1 MKKNIKK
8 LSVLVGVPVIALFI
22 MVVMASAGP
31 AIPYGIHGEYAVTG
45 FTSCSP
51 TGQGIMEVDYTF
63 SNDGTGSA
71 TGWVRNI
78 PPNPQVTHMYITLE
92 FTYTVTKEGRI
103 EFGYPW
109 GGFKVY
115 APDKTTELMQWDT
128 AMTHGVI
135 SPDGKTITI
144 SCGPPAVVM
153 VLGPDGK
160 PVPGTETYCITTL
173 AGMRMK

>member
-1 MKKNIKK
+1 MKGNIEK

-31 AIPYGIHGEYAVTG
+31 AIPYGINGVYAVTG

-51 TGQGIMEVDYTF
+51 TGQGIMEADYTF
-63 SNDGTGSA
+63 SNDGNGSA
-71 TGWVRNI
+71 TGVVRNI
-78 PPNPQVTHMYITLE
+78 DASGGLSLNITVN

-103 EFGYPW
+103 EFAYPS
-109 GGFKVY
+109 GGFNVSL
-115 APDKTTELMQWDT
+115 PDGTYLMTWDSGPS
-128 AMTHGVI
+128 HGVI

-144 SCGPPAVVM
+144 SCGPPVYLM

-160 PVPGTETYCITTL
+160 PVPKTETYCITT
-173 AGMRMK
+173 AVGMRIK